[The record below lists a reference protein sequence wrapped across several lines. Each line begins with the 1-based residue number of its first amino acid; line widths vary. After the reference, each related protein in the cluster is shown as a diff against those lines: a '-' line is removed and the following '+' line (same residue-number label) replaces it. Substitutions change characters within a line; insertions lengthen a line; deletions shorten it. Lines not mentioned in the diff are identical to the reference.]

1 MLFLSEVFRITIYR
15 LSVYNDDRA
24 LPLTVPEAKIITS
37 VHGSRADT
45 IEIARKYQRQL
56 VVKARW

>member
-15 LSVYNDDRA
+15 LSVYNADRA
-24 LPLTVPEAKIITS
+24 LPLTVPDTKIITS
-37 VHGSRADT
+37 VHSSCADT
-45 IEIARKYQRQL
+45 IEITRKYQRQL